1 MKNMT
6 SVILLVMVVAVG
18 CNTPIKDTLETAQ
31 TECNLMK
38 ATIKNV
44 DGLESVTIRCTWEQP
59 LETW

>member
-1 MKNMT
+1 MKNMIF
-6 SVILLVMVVAVG
+6 VISLGMVVAVG
-18 CNTPIKDTLETAQ
+18 CSTPIKDTLETAQ

-44 DGLESVTIRCTWEQP
+44 DGLESVTIRCTWEEP